1 MSRKHYNYSS
11 EPKIGYH
18 SVIKHKILRDYIKAY
33 IATLTTNVRID
44 HFKIAVVDGF
54 AGGGKYS
61 ADWNSETVYGSPISI
76 LEACTEA
83 ATDAQRIR
91 TKPFKLDAN
100 FYFVEEDK
108 DGHQLLNQTLIE
120 KGYGHRVNKDDIYL
134 YNDDFKVK
142 VFNIVEDIKK
152 RSPTA
157 RSIFLLDQYG
167 YSDVPITQ
175 IKHIFSELP
184 GAEILLTFNV
194 DALLNYLNEKNLRD
208 FNKNT
213 GFNIDS
219 LLDSGLHNKDTRPA
233 DWRLAAQAILHKALI
248 DGCFPDGQG
257 HHTTFYI
264 RSTGGHGDYW
274 LVHLS
279 RILTARNVMV
289 DIHWLHG
296 NHFVHYGGSGLDMYN
311 LRGFNFKAESDLFGF
326 NTDARSATMN
336 SLYGQLPRLITDYHP
351 QGISFKNLQ
360 IQQSNYT
367 PARGEDIREAFRS
380 YDLRKDLIIV
390 TADGKQRNNRTLP
403 KDSDIILPNPQLRF
417 F

>member
-1 MSRKHYNYSS
+1 MSRKQYDYSN

-44 HFKIAVVDGF
+44 QFKLAIVDGF

-61 ADWNSETVYGSPISI
+61 ADWNSQTVYGSPINI
-76 LEACTEA
+76 LEACSEA
-83 ATDAQRIR
+83 SIDAQGIR
-91 TKPFKLDAN
+91 TKQFKLDAK

-120 KGYGHRVNKDDIYL
+120 KGYGHRVNKEDIYL
-134 YNDDFKVK
+134 YHDDFKVK

-152 RSPTA
+152 RSPKA

-167 YSDVPITQ
+167 YSDVPLNQ
-175 IKHIFSELP
+175 INHIFSELP

-208 FNKNT
+208 FNKST

-219 LLDSGLHNKDTRPA
+219 LLDSGLHNKDTRHGE
-233 DWRLAAQAILHKALI
+233 WRLAAQAILHKALV

-279 RILTARNVMV
+279 RNITARNVMV

-311 LRGFNFKAESDLFGF
+311 LRGFNLKAESDLFGF
-326 NTDARSATMN
+326 NDDAKLATMN
-336 SLYGQLPRLITDYHP
+336 NLHGQIPRLIYDYHP
-351 QGISFKNLQ
+351 QGISFINLQ
-360 IQQSNYT
+360 KEQANYT
-367 PARGEDIREAFRS
+367 PARSIDIREAFRS
-380 YDLRKDLIIV
+380 IDVRSDLIIV
-390 TADGKQRNNRTLP
+390 SADGKQRNNRTLP
-403 KDSDIILPNPQLRF
+403 KDSDIILPNPQMRF